1 MWRFSLALAFVAVGS
16 AQDSSAEDYRAQKCA
31 FIKKEIASG
40 HKAYLSKQHWFQRLA
55 RVCGFSDDQAFA
67 IPAQR
72 AQRPVLAR
80 PVQAEFNAVPMK
92 DALGWAKSAI
102 TSKEGAEL
110 KSEATKLALKA
121 KMAFEHQ
128 DTQELKEGAADFMGK
143 LKELWDKSADE
154 ETKLKAAVLLNKAK
168 QTLEAKGVK
177 DLPEKVVAVEKQL
190 EAAKENL
197 AGGNVDLAELA
208 SAARGGN
215 LQGQAAGLLKM
226 AMKKPETELLANKAA
241 ETLEKLKA
249 SGLDAKVLQAFQKA
263 ETKLGPIHV

>member
-16 AQDSSAEDYRAQKCA
+16 AQHSTAEDYRAQKCA

-55 RVCGFSDDQAFA
+55 RACGFSDNQAFA
-67 IPAQR
+67 IPAH
-72 AQRPVLAR
+72 RPVLAR
-80 PVQAEFNAVPMK
+80 PFQAEFNAAPMQN
-92 DALGWAKSAI
+92 ALGWAKSAI

-110 KSEATKLALKA
+110 KSEAAKLALKA
-121 KMAFEHQ
+121 KTAFEHQ

-143 LKELWDKSADE
+143 LKELWDQNADE
-154 ETKLKAAVLLNKAK
+154 EMKMKAAVLLNKAK

-190 EAAKENL
+190 EAAKDNL

-208 SAARGGN
+208 SAARDGN

-249 SGLDAKVLQAFQKA
+249 SGLDAKVRQAFQQA

>member
-1 MWRFSLALAFVAVGS
+1 MWRFSLTLAFVAVGS
-16 AQDSSAEDYRAQKCA
+16 AQHSTAEDYRAQKCA

-55 RVCGFSDDQAFA
+55 RACGFSDNQAFA
-67 IPAQR
+67 IPAH
-72 AQRPVLAR
+72 RPVLAR
-80 PVQAEFNAVPMK
+80 PFQAEFNAAPMQ

-110 KSEATKLALKA
+110 KSEAAKLALKA

-128 DTQELKEGAADFMGK
+128 DTHELKEGAADFMGK
-143 LKELWDKSADE
+143 LKELWDQNADE
-154 ETKLKAAVLLNKAK
+154 EMKMKAAVLLNKAK

-177 DLPEKVVAVEKQL
+177 DLPEKVAAVEKQL
-190 EAAKENL
+190 EAAKDNL
-197 AGGNVDLAELA
+197 AADSVDLAELA
-208 SAARGGN
+208 SARGGN
-215 LQGQAAGLLKM
+215 LQGKAAGLLKM

-249 SGLDAKVLQAFQKA
+249 SGLDTKVLQAFQQA